1 MRGDDEQVHVD
12 IGLRVVRWTPT
23 PCVRQ
28 SNMFRATAKFFGQKT
43 AAKNEKKICFLN
55 SKIEFI
61 SSSEIECP
69 ISLFV
74 TNYWVS
80 LSGKE

>member
-1 MRGDDEQVHVD
+1 
-12 IGLRVVRWTPT
+12 
-23 PCVRQ
+23 
-28 SNMFRATAKFFGQKT
+28 MFRATAKFFGQKT